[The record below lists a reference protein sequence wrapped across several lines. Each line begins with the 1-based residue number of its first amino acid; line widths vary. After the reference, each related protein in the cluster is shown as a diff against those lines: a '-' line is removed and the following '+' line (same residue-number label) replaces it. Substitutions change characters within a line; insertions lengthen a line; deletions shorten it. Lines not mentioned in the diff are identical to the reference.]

1 MERMEAYREALKRRV
16 CHVCLEQKDD
26 GECGLADNRM
36 CALEL
41 HLPYI
46 VQAVRSVKSDRITD
60 YAKAI
65 GETVCFNCPNQDE
78 AGRCDFRNNWECAL
92 DSFAYPVVEA
102 IEEVDGRAIAG

>member
-41 HLPYI
+41 HLAYI
-46 VQAVRSVKSDRITD
+46 VQAVRSVKSDRIAD

-65 GETVCFNCPNQDE
+65 RGNRLLQLPEPGRGRPLRFPQQFGVR
-78 AGRCDFRNNWECAL
+78 AGL
-92 DSFAYPVVEA
+92 
-102 IEEVDGRAIAG
+102 